1 MSQTAPQGVLVV
13 DDNPITRKFVR
24 VALESH
30 GLVVHEA
37 ADGVTAMTVF
47 RAEAV
52 ALVLLDLLLPDTDG
66 FALLAKLR
74 ALPGGIDVPV
84 LAFSGL
90 LAPSDEARVSSVGFD
105 DMVTKP
111 VEASRLVQIVRGHL
125 PSIEPMP
132 PRPLVPRKLVIVDD
146 DAVQRKLVGIR
157 LQRAGF
163 AVTLAAD
170 GEEALQRARETRPD
184 AIVSDVLMPRLD
196 GFGLCIAVRNDPVL
210 STTPVLLITNSYLD
224 SEDQALAERTGA
236 NALVVRTPELKEVL
250 LALDRTVGMAA
261 SKGPAHPKRSRAQ
274 ATRQIHITPIDP
286 EVERERMRRVMNQL
300 ERQVALNAGINQR
313 YALLSAELS
322 VLSGISSAVAT
333 QRDLRTALDQV
344 LASCFDAGGVSLG
357 ALYLREGSETRAL
370 RYGAS
375 DTWTAAEVDGFF
387 GHPEL
392 LDHAMNSQ
400 TVAVLPSSAIAP
412 AAEAAVLQQSRTRSI
427 IIAPLGHHG
436 QPMGALVLASRA
448 SDLASA
454 DRTAF
459 ALAVAGQIS
468 LALALVRSFDDKDES
483 EREAQSN
490 NAVLRSILES
500 MGDGVLV
507 CNERGEL
514 THSNGAAVALLGI
527 DASAKV
533 AEPWLAIGLYRAD
546 KSTRLAADEFPLRRA
561 LRGESVS
568 GVELF
573 ARAPDA
579 TDGLWFNV
587 NARPLT
593 HDGSV
598 VRGAVAVFRDITA
611 EKAARE
617 QLLVSDRMAS
627 LGTLAA
633 GVGHEINNPLMAVL
647 GNLEMAIDDVA
658 ELAKAN
664 PGLRLGELG
673 GELRDAKE
681 AAERVRN
688 IVRDLK
694 LFSRSDDEARG
705 EVDIERVLESSI
717 RMVWNEIRHRARLVR
732 AYTPVPRVQ
741 ANESRLG
748 QVFLNIIVNAAQAI
762 PEGRA
767 NQNEIRIGTSV
778 DPDGRIVV
786 EVGDTG
792 GGMPPDTLR
801 RLFTPFFT
809 TKPIGVGT
817 GLGLAICHQLVAAI
831 GGEIKV
837 SSVVGWGTKFSIIL
851 PPSPDGATA
860 ALPPPVAV
868 AAGRRGKILVVD
880 DEAVV
885 ASTIRRAL
893 ADHDVTALTD
903 AHEAE
908 SVIAS
913 GRRFDL
919 ILCDLMMPTVTGMD
933 FYETIIKV
941 VPDQAE
947 RIVFI
952 TGGAFTSQARAFLD
966 RVPNQRLEKPFE
978 LEQLRALVNARVRAS

>member
-1 MSQTAPQGVLVV
+1 MSQAVLVI

-24 VALESH
+24 VALESD

-37 ADGVTAMTVF
+37 ADGATAMAMF
-47 RAEAV
+47 RDQAL

-66 FALLAKLR
+66 FALLAQLR
-74 ALPGGIDVPV
+74 ALPGGVDMPV

-132 PRPLVPRKLVIVDD
+132 PRPLVPRTLVIADD

-210 STTPVLLITNSYLD
+210 STTPVLLITNSYLA
-224 SEDQALAERTGA
+224 SEDQALAARAGA
-236 NALVVRTPELKEVL
+236 NALVVRTPELKDVL

-261 SKGPAHPKRSRAQ
+261 SKGPAHPPRSRSKKTQ
-274 ATRQIHITPIDP
+274 QIHITPLDP
-286 EVERERMRRVMNQL
+286 DVERERMRRVMNQL

-344 LASCFDAGGVSLG
+344 LSSCFDAGGISLG
-357 ALYLREGSETRAL
+357 ALYLREGKETRAL

-375 DTWTAAEVDGFF
+375 EAWTAAEVDGFF
-387 GHPEL
+387 GHPQFLE
-392 LDHAMNSQ
+392 DAMASQ
-400 TVAVLPSSAIAP
+400 TAVVLPSSAIAL
-412 AAEAAVLQQSRTRSI
+412 AAEAAVLEQSRTRSI
-427 IIAPLGHHG
+427 IIAPLGHQG
-436 QPMGALVLASRA
+436 QPMGALMLASRA
-448 SDLASA
+448 ADLASA

-468 LALALVRSFDDKDES
+468 LALALVRSFDDKDKS

-514 THSNGAAVALLGI
+514 THSNGAAVELLGI
-527 DASAKV
+527 DATAKV
-533 AEPWLAIGLYRAD
+533 AEPWLSSGLYRAD
-546 KSTRLAADEFPLRRA
+546 KSTPLSADEFPLRRA

-568 GVELF
+568 GVEIF
-573 ARAPDA
+573 ARAPESA
-579 TDGLWFNV
+579 DGLWFNV

-593 HDGSV
+593 HDGAV

-611 EKAARE
+611 EKASRV

-647 GNLEMAIDDVA
+647 GNLEMALDEVA

-664 PGLRLGELG
+664 PGLRLCELVD
-673 GELRDAKE
+673 EMRDAKE

-705 EVDIERVLESSI
+705 EVDIERTLESSI

-732 AYTPVPRVQ
+732 VYTPVPRVQ

-748 QVFLNIIVNAAQAI
+748 QVFLNIIMNAAQAI

-778 DPDGRIVV
+778 ASDGRVVV
-786 EVGDTG
+786 EIGDTG
-792 GGMPPDTLR
+792 AGMPPDTLR
-801 RLFTPFFT
+801 RIFTPFFT

-817 GLGLAICHQLVAAI
+817 GLGLAICHQLVTAI

-837 SSVVGWGTKFSIIL
+837 SSVVGWGTTFSIVL
-851 PPSPDGATA
+851 PPSSDGTPAAPVPTA
-860 ALPPPVAV
+860 AD
-868 AAGRRGKILVVD
+868 AAGRRGKILIID
-880 DEAVV
+880 DEVIV

-893 ADHDVTALTD
+893 GDHDVTSFTD
-903 AHEAE
+903 AHDAEAL
-908 SVIAS
+908 IAS
-913 GRRFDL
+913 GHRFDL

-933 FYETIIKV
+933 FYEAIIEIA
-941 VPDQAE
+941 PDQAE

-978 LEQLRALVNARVRAS
+978 LERLRSFVNARVRGS